1 MTQHV
6 DIEKLFLYFLIAKR
20 RPYVE
25 RKISHAF
32 ITIHLPYQHRVFE
45 WKKSCFFMYKI
56 KKIMHLHRKM
66 RMSVENCE
74 CVCMYNMN
82 IMRVFHA
89 ASCTVCA
96 VYMR

>member
-6 DIEKLFLYFLIAKR
+6 DIENFYFLIAKR

-32 ITIHLPYQHRVFE
+32 TTVHLPYQHRVFE
-45 WKKSCFFMYKI
+45 WKKLLFYVQ

-89 ASCTVCA
+89 VSCTVCA